1 MTTTPAPSPP
11 MGPRMSLLAVLQ
23 QAQLKV
29 ATLMMLSVGVVLTL
43 AALMAL
49 RTSVQHNLQLMA
61 RSIAYTTEAAVVFR
75 DTLAIQESLELIA
88 QQEALASAD
97 IVDSHGML
105 LGQYQRPS
113 HTLLHTVGDRIA
125 ALLLPQPSTAPVVFQ
140 GKQIGTVRLRGNGA
154 GFVWFIGTGLAGLL
168 ACVALGGL
176 AVRQLSRQIQRD
188 IMQPV
193 EALIAMTDTARREH
207 HTSAR
212 APATRITELHQLGED
227 FNALLVEIAAQRMQM
242 QQDNQSLAHLANHDS
257 LTGLPNRAY
266 FRRRL
271 TRALQDNPALANPHG
286 SGLAVL
292 YLDNDH
298 FKQVNDQHGHAA
310 GDALLVE
317 VAHRVLAQVRE
328 NDVVARLGGD
338 EFAILLAP
346 LHNTEDAARIADKII
361 ASMATPLA
369 LRHGAQIVPS
379 LSIGIAI
386 YPLHGHTAEQL
397 LRAADRAMYR
407 VKTRQRGGHHIFNA
421 HTDNSDFREPL

>member
-1 MTTTPAPSPP
+1 MMAQPTPSAPV
-11 MGPRMSLLAVLQ
+11 GPRMSLLAILQ
-23 QAQLKV
+23 QAHFKV
-29 ATLMMLSVGVVLTL
+29 AMLMMLSVGVVLTL

-61 RSIAYTTEAAVVFR
+61 RSIAYTVEAAVVFR
-75 DTLAIQESLELIA
+75 DTPAIQESLELIA
-88 QQEALASAD
+88 QQEALSSAD
-97 IVDSHGML
+97 IVDSHGTL
-105 LGQYQRPS
+105 LGQYLQPQ
-113 HTLLHTVGDRIA
+113 HTLLQSVGDRIA
-125 ALLLPQPSTAPVVFQ
+125 ALLLPQPSTAPVMFQ
-140 GKQIGTVRLRGNGA
+140 GKQIGTVQLRGNGA
-154 GFVWFIGTGLAGLL
+154 GFVGFIGTGLAGLL
-168 ACVALGGL
+168 ACVALGAM

-193 EALIAMTDTARREH
+193 QALIAMTDTARREH

-212 APATRITELHQLGED
+212 APATRIAELHQLGED
-227 FNALLVEIAAQRMQM
+227 FNALLVEIAAQRVQM

-271 TRALQDNPALANPHG
+271 TRALQDAQPPG

-298 FKQVNDQHGHAA
+298 FKLVNDQHGHAA

-317 VAHRVLAQVRE
+317 VARRVQAQVRE

-338 EFAILLAP
+338 EFAVLLAP

-369 LRHGAQIVPS
+369 VRHGQHIVPS
-379 LSIGIAI
+379 ISIGIAI

-407 VKTRQRGGHHIFNA
+407 VKTRQRGGHHIFNP
-421 HTDNSDFREPL
+421 HSDNSDFREPL